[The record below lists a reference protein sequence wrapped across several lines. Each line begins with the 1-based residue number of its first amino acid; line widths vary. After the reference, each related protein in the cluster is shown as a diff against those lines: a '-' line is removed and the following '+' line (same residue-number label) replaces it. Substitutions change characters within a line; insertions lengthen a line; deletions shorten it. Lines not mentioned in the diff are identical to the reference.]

1 MKNKLEIIDD
11 FLSDEDYN
19 DLINNLKEI
28 ITKNRHYE

>member
-19 DLINNLKEI
+19 DLIVDLRQSLAKI
-28 ITKNRHYE
+28 